1 MVLHHALFFD
11 FNSVKMVTTI
21 SGCYMAGQDVVV
33 VNWARSHTNP
43 IVGGS
48 LLLRTGKT
56 SAVEGVKYLFLRSMK
71 MIWSGTIGAELLPPS

>member
-1 MVLHHALFFD
+1 
-11 FNSVKMVTTI
+11 MVTTI
-21 SGCYMAGQDVVV
+21 SGCYMAGRDVVV

-48 LLLRTGKT
+48 LLLNTGKT